1 MADSLF
7 NYLSGWRWIAPAPD
21 PAEAAGAL
29 ALRAPPATGT
39 GEATQP
45 ATDAIANRVGR
56 RAYALWLASG
66 RPEGSAL
73 LFWLRAERQLGLVE
87 AIPPDDPFLLLHELG
102 RLARGAA
109 TPPGQFLSR

>member
-7 NYLSGWRWIAPAPD
+7 TYLSGRGWIALAPD
-21 PAEAAGAL
+21 PAGASR
-29 ALRAPPATGT
+29 LRPAPATGT
-39 GEATQP
+39 GQAQQP
-45 ATDAIANRVGR
+45 APDAIPNAVGR